1 MAEDSEEDRP
11 DLRMVKDVVTGYTV
25 RWHEHVSPTNHL
37 VNAASF
43 KDPALLRKALAAGA
57 DPRAV
62 KPPTS
67 ASRVSA
73 RAEIKVR
80 SALLHAI
87 DATSMAW
94 RGGSHRSIRLTG

>member
-37 VNAASF
+37 LNAASF

-57 DPRAV
+57 DPIFNCLR
-62 KPPTS
+62 
-67 ASRVSA
+67 
-73 RAEIKVR
+73 
-80 SALLHAI
+80 
-87 DATSMAW
+87 DACSMAW
-94 RGGSHRSIRLTG
+94 RCRLLIARRGQHGSVIAECTRRTG